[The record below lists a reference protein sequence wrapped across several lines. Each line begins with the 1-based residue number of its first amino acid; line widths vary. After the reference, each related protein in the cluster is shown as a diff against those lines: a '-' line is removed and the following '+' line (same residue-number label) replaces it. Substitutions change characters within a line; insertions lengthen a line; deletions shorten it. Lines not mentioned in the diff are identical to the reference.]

1 MSSIVKTVSLTSLVI
16 IGLAGT
22 AHARPDL
29 RKMACA
35 EAQEMV
41 QRLGAVVFTTGQ
53 FTYSRFVA
61 NQSYCERGQITYP
74 QYGATRDN
82 PQCFVAYECREPI
95 FRTWPW

>member
-1 MSSIVKTVSLTSLVI
+1 MSNIVKTVSLTALVI

-29 RKMACA
+29 RKMTCA
-35 EAQEMV
+35 EAQKMV

-53 FTYSRFVA
+53 YTFSRFVA
-61 NQSYCERGQITYP
+61 NQSYCDRWQTTFP

-82 PQCFVAYECREPI
+82 PQCFVAYECREPL
-95 FRTWPW
+95 FQRRPW